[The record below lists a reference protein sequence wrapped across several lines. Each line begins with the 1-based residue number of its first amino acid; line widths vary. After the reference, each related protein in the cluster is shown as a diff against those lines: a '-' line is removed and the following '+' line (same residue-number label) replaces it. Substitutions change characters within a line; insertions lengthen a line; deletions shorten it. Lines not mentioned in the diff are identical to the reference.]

1 MQTLIVNDN
10 IYTSRNNI
18 GSIGGFYQFRG
29 DPEKR
34 VFGLTNYHV
43 AQIDGICTAGQKA
56 FGINSNE
63 GIGTLFSWFRLES
76 DIVNSFDLALV
87 NLDKTLVRPLWGL
100 DTAGYAVPAIDQEVR
115 LMNRREI
122 RTGFISN
129 VNSGEFSVTIAGTDY
144 RIGNLIQITSAN
156 DLPFSEH
163 GHSGSVI
170 FSDTNQLVG
179 VLVGGDPENR
189 HLSYVMPFLDR
200 RNRKGILNS
209 WALEVADL

>member
-29 DPEKR
+29 DPENR

-43 AQIDGICTAGQKA
+43 AQIDGICTAGQKV

-63 GIGTLFSWFRLES
+63 GIGTLYSWFRLDS
-76 DIVNSFDLALV
+76 DLVNSFDLALV
-87 NLDKTLVRPLWGL
+87 NLDKTLVRPRWGL

-144 RIGNLIQITSAN
+144 LIGNLIQITSAN

-163 GHSGSVI
+163 GHSGSLI

-179 VLVGGDPENR
+179 ILVGGDPENR
-189 HLSYVMPFLDR
+189 HLSYAMPFHDR